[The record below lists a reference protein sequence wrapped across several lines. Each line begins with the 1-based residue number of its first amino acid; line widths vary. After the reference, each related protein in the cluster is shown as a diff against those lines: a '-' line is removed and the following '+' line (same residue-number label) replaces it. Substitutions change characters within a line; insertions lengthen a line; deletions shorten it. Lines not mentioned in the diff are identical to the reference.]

1 MIDCHLNLCPVSSAE
16 CRLRPS
22 YPDHAPEVR
31 FSTKINLG
39 ISGMSQR
46 ARGSLESHGKA
57 PVLVQPI
64 TCLTWKKM
72 GQWRFLQSC
81 LLVDHSSFKHPAY
94 IVWAPGAN
102 VDVTVSLGQK
112 GFKVTSHALREL
124 RVKNAW
130 FVGAISRISHLFPTL
145 VHHFTKAQGKV
156 NGLNILRNWKRG
168 LVKWHMRSWYDTNDT
183 WGHEVTG
190 SGHDMTMSA
199 VHNVSMS
206 KVSIPLRTSWSSS
219 EGSRNLVTH
228 HSWLTQL
235 SEVSRQ
241 HSTIQNLG

>member
-1 MIDCHLNLCPVSSAE
+1 MCCIVLLWVFSWLTAIWTCVQCQVSSVE

-81 LLVDHSSFKHPAY
+81 LLVDHGSFKHPAY

-112 GFKVTSHALREL
+112 GSKWRHMHLGNFGSERLICRCH
-124 RVKNAW
+124 
-130 FVGAISRISHLFPTL
+130 FQIFPPFSHL
-145 VHHFTKAQGKV
+145 
-156 NGLNILRNWKRG
+156 
-168 LVKWHMRSWYDTNDT
+168 
-183 WGHEVTG
+183 G
-190 SGHDMTMSA
+190 SPFH
-199 VHNVSMS
+199 
-206 KVSIPLRTSWSSS
+206 
-219 EGSRNLVTH
+219 
-228 HSWLTQL
+228 
-235 SEVSRQ
+235 
-241 HSTIQNLG
+241 